1 MPSKRSKSKEREKK
15 KRARANRN
23 LEKYEA
29 DCEVDRERKRRQKS
43 EMKHQ
48 VTAEEIGRKE
58 EDEEDKANLEELE
71 KENVGTRKRV
81 YSLDREREAEKN
93 RKRVKREEMR
103 ENVEAWKTE
112 CAKDKER
119 KKREREEIKK
129 DLERWKDVCT
139 EDRERKREDKS
150 KRGDVEKEYEKI
162 SQKHKQRKLRIGR
175 TGKQKLQ
182 QNLKAKKG
190 MRILRSDGNLID
202 YSDRCLHNSNET
214 MDWKKFMKQSKKH
227 TDIVNQNNPDL
238 VQRLNEESRMEKEM
252 QRQKAEKAKEVEKE
266 AERIRQRQIEE
277 EGGEW
282 VYNAEYSEFYW
293 VGEREPVND
302 DPEYIQLSEQE
313 LADLQRQEDD
323 RLAAMIEEQKT
334 EARERRR
341 QKRKELKAAMDN
353 PINPLPVTELSEYEK
368 LRMSNIKEREEAMF
382 ASGFFEDINEY
393 KRKIGFLS

>member
-1 MPSKRSKSKEREKK
+1 M
-15 KRARANRN
+15 
-23 LEKYEA
+23 
-29 DCEVDRERKRRQKS
+29 
-43 EMKHQ
+43 
-48 VTAEEIGRKE
+48 
-58 EDEEDKANLEELE
+58 
-71 KENVGTRKRV
+71 
-81 YSLDREREAEKN
+81 
-93 RKRVKREEMR
+93 
-103 ENVEAWKTE
+103 
-112 CAKDKER
+112 
-119 KKREREEIKK
+119 
-129 DLERWKDVCT
+129 
-139 EDRERKREDKS
+139 
-150 KRGDVEKEYEKI
+150 EKEYEKI

-266 AERIRQRQIEE
+266 AERIRHRQIEE

-393 KRKIGFLS
+393 KRKISFLS